1 MSKKLKILIA
11 ILSIAIL
18 SVPIGI
24 ITMDKLAPKDKIY
37 EGVYINETNVGN
49 LSAKEATEKVTKQYN
64 NELQNKNIT
73 AVYEDF
79 SYVIYYKSLNAR
91 YDRDA
96 AVKSAMDYGKGGN
109 PFTRVITRFKIKN
122 KPIKIELKFLAD
134 DSRIKEDVKAISKE
148 IDKKAKNATISYTG
162 SFNVTEGKDGLKV
175 NEEKLEKELKKAINP
190 EKKEEIVKIPVDVVK
205 PKITASMLSEIDT
218 KIQSFTTEFNP
229 SNANRVGNIRVSSE
243 AINGTVVL
251 PGEVFSTNEAMG
263 PRVKSSGYT
272 EAPTIVN
279 GTLVP
284 GLGGGVCQVSSTL
297 YNAALLA
304 DLEIVERRPHS
315 LRVSY
320 VPASRDAVISGDYID
335 LKFKNTTGYP
345 IYIGGYTSGSTV
357 TMTIYGSSKVSKKDV
372 KIISDVYQT
381 IPKDGKT
388 QTKSRAYRKVYDS
401 NGKLIKEEKLSNDYY
416 KG

>member
-37 EGVYINETNVGN
+37 EGIYINETNVGN

-64 NELQNKNIT
+64 NELQNKNIN

-79 SYVIYYKSLNAR
+79 SYIIDYKSLNAR
-91 YDRDA
+91 YDIDA

-109 PFTRVITRFKIKN
+109 PFTRAITRFKIKN

-134 DSRIKEDVKAISKE
+134 DSRIKEDVKAISKK

-190 EKKEEIVKIPVDVVK
+190 EKKEEVVEIPVDVVK

-263 PRVKSSGYT
+263 PRVKFL
-272 EAPTIVN
+272 N
-279 GTLVP
+279 
-284 GLGGGVCQVSSTL
+284 
-297 YNAALLA
+297 
-304 DLEIVERRPHS
+304 
-315 LRVSY
+315 
-320 VPASRDAVISGDYID
+320 
-335 LKFKNTTGYP
+335 K
-345 IYIGGYTSGSTV
+345 
-357 TMTIYGSSKVSKKDV
+357 
-372 KIISDVYQT
+372 
-381 IPKDGKT
+381 
-388 QTKSRAYRKVYDS
+388 
-401 NGKLIKEEKLSNDYY
+401 
-416 KG
+416 

>member
-18 SVPIGI
+18 SVPIGVV
-24 ITMDKLAPKDKIY
+24 TMDKLAPKDKIY
-37 EGVYINETNVGN
+37 EGIYINETNVGN

-64 NELQNKNIT
+64 NELQNKSINAI
-73 AVYEDF
+73 YKDF
-79 SYVIYYKSLNAR
+79 SYVIDYKSLNAR
-91 YDRDA
+91 YDIDA

-109 PFTRVITRFKIKN
+109 PFTRTITRFKVKN

-134 DSRIKEDVKAISKE
+134 DTRIKEDVKAISKK
-148 IDKKAKNATISYTG
+148 IDQKAKDATISYTG

-175 NEEKLEKELKKAINP
+175 NQEKLEKDLKKAINP
-190 EKKEEIVKIPVDVVK
+190 EKKEEVVEIPVDVVK
-205 PKITASMLSEIDT
+205 PKITASMLKEIDT
-218 KIQSFTTEFNP
+218 KIQSFSTEFNP
-229 SNANRVGNIRVSSE
+229 SNPNRVGNIRVSSE

-251 PGEVFSTNEAMG
+251 PGEVFSTNKAMG

-320 VPASRDAVISGDYID
+320 VPASRDAVISGDYVD

-345 IYIGGYTSGSTV
+345 IYIGGYTSGSSV
-357 TMTIYGSSKVSKKDV
+357 TMTIYGSSKAAKKDV

-381 IPKDGKT
+381 IPKEGKT